1 MTSHPSNTLKALVW
15 RIWSHL
21 KHPKILLL
29 IQRST
34 SRHSTYCPPDKRP
47 GQVAEPPFLGVCIHT
62 LSPHLRL
69 LDTFH
74 FTITHLKPVKLNP
87 VSGFHS
93 DRCLEQLLKMSQRV
107 CINLLF
113 PHTLHF
119 KVFRQQ
125 QKTIKGNS
133 ELRLKHTICFQAEGH
148 KTSVNHCRD
157 YILPLSGIERLQNNV
172 ISNY

>member
-1 MTSHPSNTLKALVW
+1 MSFKVSQNTAFDSE
-15 RIWSHL
+15 INQQAQHL
-21 KHPKILLL
+21 
-29 IQRST
+29 
-34 SRHSTYCPPDKRP
+34 
-47 GQVAEPPFLGVCIHT
+47 
-62 LSPHLRL
+62 LSPWQEARASSWTTISWRL
-69 LDTFH
+69 HPYTFSPLMSPRH
-74 FTITHLKPVKLNP
+74 ISLHHHSPKNLSSSTPCLGFTLP
-87 VSGFHS
+87 
-93 DRCLEQLLKMSQRV
+93 DRCLEQLLKLQQRV

-113 PHTLHF
+113 LHTLHF

-133 ELRLKHTICFQAEGH
+133 ELRLKRTICFQAEGH